1 MPVFSG
7 GCEAHLIPFTSIEKI
22 DKTNFNKEM
31 KANLDVLPLN
41 SWIDTN
47 GKPLIIAGPCSAET
61 EEQVTETVTRIAKE
75 GYAHVIR
82 AGVWKPRTRPG
93 SFEGMG
99 EAALPWL
106 AAVKKE
112 TGLPIAVEVATPQH
126 IELALKYGIDILWIG
141 ARTTVNPFNVQD
153 LADALKGVDVPV
165 LIKNPVNPDLALWVG
180 AFERIAGAGIKK
192 MAAIH
197 RGFSNAQETKYRNSP
212 MWQLAVELKTLFP
225 QLPIIGDPSHMAG
238 KRAYLFELAQRA
250 LDLNYD
256 GLIIE
261 SHRNPDD
268 AWSDASQQLTP
279 EALGEMLREL
289 EVRKASYGEDF
300 QSELDRLRQKIDN
313 IDRELLEVL
322 AARMAVVEK
331 LGEYKRDN
339 NVAVLQLDRWKQVHN
354 SRAEQGKKLNL
365 YPEMVEELF
374 KLIHMESIRKQTEVM
389 NQQPA

>member
-1 MPVFSG
+1 
-7 GCEAHLIPFTSIEKI
+7 
-22 DKTNFNKEM
+22 M

-61 EEQVTETVTRIAKE
+61 EEQVTETVRRIAKE

-212 MWQLAVELKTLFP
+212 MWQLAVELKTSFP

-261 SHRNPDD
+261 SHRSPDD

-289 EVRKASYGEDF
+289 EVRKPSYGEDF
-300 QSELDRLRQKIDN
+300 QSELDKLRQKIDN

>member
-1 MPVFSG
+1 
-7 GCEAHLIPFTSIEKI
+7 
-22 DKTNFNKEM
+22 M
-31 KANLDVLPLN
+31 KANLDVLPLS
-41 SWIDTN
+41 SWIDTA

-126 IELALKYGIDILWIG
+126 VELALKYGIDILWIG

-153 LADALKGVDVPV
+153 LADSLKGVDVPV

-212 MWQLAVELKTLFP
+212 MWQMAVELKTLFP
-225 QLPIIGDPSHMAG
+225 QLPMIGDPSHMAG
-238 KRAYLFELAQRA
+238 KRAYLYELAQRA

-261 SHRNPDD
+261 SHRNPDE

-279 EALGEMLREL
+279 EALGEMLRSL
-289 EVRKASYGEDF
+289 EIRKPSYGDDF
-300 QSELDRLRQKIDN
+300 QSELEQLRQKIDN

-331 LGEYKRDN
+331 LGEYKREN
-339 NVAVLQLDRWKQVHN
+339 NVAVLQLDRWKQLHN
-354 SRAEQGKKLNL
+354 NRADLGKRLNL
-365 YPEMVEELF
+365 YPELVEEMF

-389 NQQPA
+389 NNQPA

>member
-1 MPVFSG
+1 
-7 GCEAHLIPFTSIEKI
+7 
-22 DKTNFNKEM
+22 M
-31 KANLDVLPLN
+31 KANLDVLPLS
-41 SWIDTN
+41 SWIDTA

-61 EEQVTETVTRIAKE
+61 EEQVSETVSRIAKE

-106 AAVKKE
+106 VEAKKQ
-112 TGLPIAVEVATPQH
+112 TGLPIAIEVATPQH

-197 RGFSNAQETKYRNSP
+197 RGFSNAQETKFRNSP
-212 MWQLAVELKTLFP
+212 MWQMAVELKTLFP

-238 KRAYLFELAQRA
+238 KRAYLYELAQRA

-261 SHRNPDD
+261 SHRNPDE

-279 EALGEMLREL
+279 EALGEMLKSL
-289 EVRKASYGEDF
+289 EIRKPSYGEDF
-300 QSELDRLRQKIDN
+300 QSELEQLRQKIDN

-322 AARMAVVEK
+322 AARMSVVEK
-331 LGEYKRDN
+331 LGEYKREN
-339 NVAVLQLDRWKQVHN
+339 NVAVLQLDRWKTLHN
-354 SRAEQGKKLNL
+354 NRADLGKKLNL
-365 YPEMVEELF
+365 YPELVEEMF

-389 NQQPA
+389 NNQPA

>member
-1 MPVFSG
+1 MPAYSSLG
-7 GCEAHLIPFTSIEKI
+7 RTHLIPFISIEKI

-289 EVRKASYGEDF
+289 EVRKPSYGEDF

-339 NVAVLQLDRWKQVHN
+339 SVAVLQLDRWKQVHN